1 MKFSKPGY
9 IAMIEERGELFEV
22 VVHGFLNDSVRQIAI
37 NYVWSTLEKLPIS
50 SLRLIHKELTPDAKS
65 LSRQTQLFDN
75 RVEEV
80 TQLLSN
86 EFTKNGG
93 IMVFGMQRGLV
104 TMHLSD
110 PDWGGADLC

>member
-1 MKFSKPGY
+1 
-9 IAMIEERGELFEV
+9 MIEERGELFEV